1 MAKGKVKWFNAAK
14 GFGFIQV
21 EGQEKDIFVHHTA
34 IKAEGF
40 RTLNE
45 GEEVTFELVQGPKGL
60 KADNVQ
66 RAPGAAAPQ
75 APATA

>member
-14 GFGFIQV
+14 GFGFLQV
-21 EGQEKDIFVHHTA
+21 DGQEKDVFVHHTA
-34 IKAEGF
+34 IKADGF

-66 RAPGAAAPQ
+66 RAAGATSTPP
-75 APATA
+75 PATA

>member
-21 EGQEKDIFVHHTA
+21 EGQERDIFVHHTA
-34 IKAEGF
+34 IKADGF

-45 GEEVTFELVQGPKGL
+45 GEEVTFELVQGPKGP
-60 KADNVQ
+60 KADDVH
-66 RAPGAAAPQ
+66 RATAEAAPRPS
-75 APATA
+75 A

>member
-14 GFGFIQV
+14 GFGFLQV
-21 EGQEKDIFVHHTA
+21 DGQEKDVFVHHTA
-34 IKAEGF
+34 IKADGF

-66 RAPGAAAPQ
+66 RAAGATATPP
-75 APATA
+75 PATA